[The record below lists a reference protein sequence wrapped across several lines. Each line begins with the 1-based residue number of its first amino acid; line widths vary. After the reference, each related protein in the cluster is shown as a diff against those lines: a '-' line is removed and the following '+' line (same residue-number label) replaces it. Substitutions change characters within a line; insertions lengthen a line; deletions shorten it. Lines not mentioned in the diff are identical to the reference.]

1 MIDNREIQLVERD
14 QMAAHSS
21 RKVILA
27 ALAGNSLIAVT
38 KFMAAAYTGSS
49 AMLSEAI
56 HSVVDTG
63 NQGLLLYGMKRSK
76 RPADEKHPFGYGM
89 EIYFWSFVVAIM
101 VFAVGAG
108 ISFYEGVH
116 KVMHPTAISS
126 PLINYLVLGFAM
138 VFEGAALFIAYKEFG
153 KVRGNFGLFEAVQRS
168 KDPTLFTVLFE
179 DTAAMLGLIVAFIGI
194 FIAHTFNIPWV
205 DGATSI
211 VIALILASTAMLLAF
226 ETKGLLIGEAASPV
240 VVQGVHKII
249 DKQSEIASINEVRT
263 MHLGPDDILLALSV
277 DFVDQLPSERVE
289 AIIYELETQ
298 IKAEYPEIQRLFIEA
313 QDKFHHYASA
323 KADEARWEEKDEP
336 GDKGEPADKA

>member
-1 MIDNREIQLVERD
+1 
-14 QMAAHSS
+14 MAAHSS

-27 ALAGNSLIAVT
+27 ALAGNSLIAIM
-38 KFMAAAYTGSS
+38 KFTAAAYTGSS

-63 NQGLLLYGMKRSK
+63 NQGLLLYGMKRAK

-116 KVMHPTAISS
+116 KVLHPETITN
-126 PLINYLVLGFAM
+126 PLINYIVLGLAM
-138 VFEGAALFIAYKEFG
+138 IFEGGALYIAYKEFG
-153 KVRGNFGLFEAVQRS
+153 KVRGKLGLFEAVQRS

-179 DTAAMLGLIVAFIGI
+179 DTAAMLGLIVAFVGI
-194 FIAHTFNIPWV
+194 FIAHTYNIPWV

-211 VIALILASTAMLLAF
+211 FIALILAGTATLLAY

-249 DKQSEIASINEVRT
+249 DGQSEIANINEVRT
-263 MHLGPDDILLALSV
+263 MHLGPDDILLAL
-277 DFVDQLPSERVE
+277 
-289 AIIYELETQ
+289 
-298 IKAEYPEIQRLFIEA
+298 
-313 QDKFHHYASA
+313 ASIL
-323 KADEARWEEKDEP
+323 
-336 GDKGEPADKA
+336 

>member
-1 MIDNREIQLVERD
+1 
-14 QMAAHSS
+14 MASHGS
-21 RKVILA
+21 RKVIFA
-27 ALAGNSLIAVT
+27 ALAGNTLIAIT

-76 RPADEKHPFGYGM
+76 RPPDEKHPFGYGM

-108 ISFYEGVH
+108 VSFYEGVH
-116 KVMHPTAISS
+116 KIMRPEAMTS
-126 PLINYLVLGFAM
+126 PLLNYAVLGFAM
-138 VFEGAALFIAYKEFG
+138 IFEGSALFIAYKEFG
-153 KVRGNFGLFEAVQRS
+153 KVRGNFGLFEAVRRS

-179 DTAAMLGLIVAFIGI
+179 DTAAMLGLAVAFCGI
-194 FIAHTFNIPWV
+194 FIAHTFDMPWV
-205 DGATSI
+205 DGATSL
-211 VIALILASTAMLLAF
+211 VIAFILAGTAILLAI

-240 VVQGVHKII
+240 VIKGVHKII
-249 DKQSEIASINEVRT
+249 NRHKEIGNINEVRT

-277 DFVDQLPSERVE
+277 DFIDKLPSERVE

-298 IKAEYPEIQRLFIEA
+298 IKGEYPEIRRLFIEA
-313 QDKFHHYASA
+313 QDKFHHY
-323 KADEARWEEKDEP
+323 EAEKVEEQRRKDE
-336 GDKGEPADKA
+336 DKDENDDKA

>member
-1 MIDNREIQLVERD
+1 
-14 QMAAHSS
+14 
-21 RKVILA
+21 
-27 ALAGNSLIAVT
+27 
-38 KFMAAAYTGSS
+38 
-49 AMLSEAI
+49 
-56 HSVVDTG
+56 
-63 NQGLLLYGMKRSK
+63 
-76 RPADEKHPFGYGM
+76 
-89 EIYFWSFVVAIM
+89 M

-116 KVMHPTAISS
+116 KVMHPTTISS

-153 KVRGNFGLFEAVQRS
+153 KVRGNFGIFEAVQRS

-211 VIALILASTAMLLAF
+211 VIALILASTAVLLAY

-240 VVQGVHKII
+240 VVQGVHKLIEQ
-249 DKQSEIASINEVRT
+249 QSEIASINEVRT

-277 DFVDQLPSERVE
+277 DFVDRLPSERVE

-313 QDKFHHYASA
+313 QDKFHHYESA
-323 KADEARWEEKDEP
+323 KADEARREE
-336 GDKGEPADKA
+336 KGEPADKA

>member
-1 MIDNREIQLVERD
+1 
-14 QMAAHSS
+14 MAAHSS

-63 NQGLLLYGMKRSK
+63 NQGLLLYGIKRSK
-76 RPADEKHPFGYGM
+76 RPADDKHPFGYGM
-89 EIYFWSFVVAIM
+89 EIYFWSFIVAIM

-116 KVMHPTAISS
+116 KVLHPQVMTS
-126 PLINYLVLGFAM
+126 PTINYVVLGFAM
-138 VFEGAALFIAYKEFG
+138 IFEGAALYIAYKEFG
-153 KVRGNFGLFEAVQRS
+153 KVRGKLGLFEAVRRS

-179 DTAAMLGLIVAFIGI
+179 DTAAMLGLMVAFIGI
-194 FIAHTFNIPWV
+194 FIAHTYNIPWV

-211 VIALILASTAMLLAF
+211 VIALILAGTATLLAY

-240 VVQGVHKII
+240 VIQGIQKLIEE
-249 DKQSEIASINEVRT
+249 QNEIANINEIRT

-298 IKAEYPEIQRLFIEA
+298 IKGQYPEIQRLFIEA
-313 QDKFHHYASA
+313 QDKFHHFEAA
-323 KADEARWEEKDEP
+323 KADKARREDKDQPKEQ
-336 GDKGEPADKA
+336 A